1 MKSGIVFALLAG
13 AIWGGVILGPSLL
26 PEFNAVLISS
36 VRFAMY
42 GLISLAVALPMAA
55 RLLAK
60 ISRADV
66 GMLLRLSLTGNV
78 LNYALLGASVQLS
91 GVTAASLING
101 IMPVA
106 ITFLGRAD
114 AGSLPISKLKL
125 PLLMVF
131 LGIVSIS
138 LEHTAAHSS
147 GTELTTQLLGIACG
161 FCGVVS
167 WSWYATHNARYLKQ
181 SAFNSSEWSTL
192 LGIATG
198 TVAVVFGLV
207 AWWLFPNLM
216 PANIDSSRW
225 MDFLWVCLFLAFCGS
240 WIANGLWNECS
251 MRMAASLSA
260 QLIVFETLFACVY
273 GFFYAQRLPSL
284 IELVSIALLVGGV
297 VWAARRHRLPGVKL
311 PSPACQG

>member
-1 MKSGIVFALLAG
+1 MKSGMVFALLAG
-13 AIWGGVILGPSLL
+13 AIWGGVILSPSLL

-36 VRFAMY
+36 VRFALY
-42 GLISLAVALPMAA
+42 GLISLAVALPMAS
-55 RLLAK
+55 RLFAK
-60 ISRADV
+60 LNRSDV
-66 GMLLRLSLTGNV
+66 GMLVRLSLTGNV

-91 GVTAASLING
+91 GVTTASLING
-101 IMPVA
+101 VMPVA

-114 AGSLPISKLKL
+114 AGSLPISELKL

-138 LEHTAAHSS
+138 LEHTGSHTSS
-147 GTELTTQLLGIACG
+147 TALTTQLLGIACG

-198 TVAVVFGLV
+198 TVAVAFGFV
-207 AWWLFPNLM
+207 AWLLFPNLV
-216 PANIDSSRW
+216 PVHVESSRW
-225 MDFLWVCLFLAFCGS
+225 MDFLWVCLFLALCGS
-240 WIANGLWNECS
+240 WIANGLWNACS
-251 MRMAASLSA
+251 RRMAASLSA

-273 GFFYAQRLPSL
+273 GFFYAQRLPSV
-284 IELVSIALLVGGV
+284 IELVSISLLVGGV
-297 VWAARRHRLPGVKL
+297 VWAARRHRVPSVKL
-311 PSPACQG
+311 HTPAC